1 MILHYFGVANFNNRS
16 CSACGAG
23 TAFPSGVHEFSLVF
37 FFFLVWFVLSM
48 QSHYLSSCFQ
58 FHIVIS
64 DQFPRKI
71 DVQFI
76 FTPICHIGSSCF
88 ICYLYLFTYTCV
100 LHDFHIKRGSCRLTI
115 ARRVSHVE
123 QELKTIPE
131 HLSFSGIRVVRS
143 FDLCVKICRSLF
155 VLFLLAFVL

>member
-1 MILHYFGVANFNNRS
+1 MILHYFGVANFNNRPG
-16 CSACGAG
+16 SACGAG

-37 FFFLVWFVLSM
+37 FFFLVSFVLYM
-48 QSHYLSSCFQ
+48 WSHYMSSCFQ

-64 DQFPRKI
+64 DQFPRNI
-71 DVQFI
+71 DVQFM
-76 FTPICHIGSSCF
+76 FTPICYIESLCF
-88 ICYLYLFTYTCV
+88 ICYLYSFTYTCV
-100 LHDFHIKRGSCRLTI
+100 LHDFHIRRLPCRLTVT
-115 ARRVSHVE
+115 RRVSHVE